1 MREEIISNGYD
12 ISKTFSKSFANIAP
26 NLKIIPSKNFETTI
40 QNETENKSL

>member
-1 MREEIISNGYD
+1 MREEIISNDYD

-26 NLKIIPSKNFETTI
+26 NLKIILSKNFETTI